1 MKVGL
6 RLRSTKGLL
15 LACIA
20 RKVCFSLHS
29 TKGLLLACIAGVSI
43 KPGVERGFASE
54 TPGQVDQ
61 KKFQPAN
68 AGDRTKVAKMP
79 TKIAAHGLPPISWAR
94 NSISSS
100 SGVLLAEPRFTPGL
114 RLLRRLKADVGDEK
128 HGLIQGAV
136 DAAALNVDFKT
147 LVIASA

>member
-6 RLRSTKGLL
+6 RLR
-15 LACIA
+15 
-20 RKVCFSLHS
+20 S

-79 TKIAAHGLPPISWAR
+79 TKIAAHVVP
-94 NSISSS
+94 
-100 SGVLLAEPRFTPGL
+100 GVSLAEPRFTPGFML
-114 RLLRRLKADVGDEK
+114 APAPQAKSRCWR
-128 HGLIQGAV
+128 
-136 DAAALNVDFKT
+136 
-147 LVIASA
+147 